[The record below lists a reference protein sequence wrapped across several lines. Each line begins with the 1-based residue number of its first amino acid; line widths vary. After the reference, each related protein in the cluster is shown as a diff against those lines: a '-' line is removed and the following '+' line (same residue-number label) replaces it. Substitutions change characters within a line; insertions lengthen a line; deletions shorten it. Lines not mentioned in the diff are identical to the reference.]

1 MNAVVLAAI
10 GLVALFAGYRFYS
23 RFMAEKIYQLDPN
36 FETPSPAMRD
46 DIDYVPTNRIVLWG
60 HHFTAV
66 AGAAPIIGPSIA
78 VVWGWLPAFL
88 WVVIGTMFFAGVHD
102 FGAIWASVRN
112 KGLSVGSLTGE
123 VVSHRARNLFMIVVF
138 FLLLMVNAVFAVAIA
153 VAFIDT
159 PASVIPAWTAVFVAV
174 GIGILLY
181 RVGVGITWPTV
192 VGTIILYAVIYLG
205 ELLPVTLTEA
215 AGVAPAAQW
224 ILILFAYAAVAS
236 MLPVWLLLQPRDYI
250 NGIQLFVGLGILYGA
265 VFIAAPAVVAPAINP
280 NVPPATPPIMPLLFV
295 TIACGAISGFHG
307 LVSSG
312 TTSKQLNKET
322 DARFVG
328 YLGSLG
334 EGALAIVAIIA
345 VTAGFS
351 MVEWEAAYSN
361 AESFGAVGGISAF
374 VEGGSR
380 IAAAGLG
387 LPISFAQTLLA
398 VMAVLF
404 AGTTMDAG
412 VRLQRYIVQ
421 EWGAIYNIP
430 PLQNGYVATGI
441 AVGACLVLAFG
452 AGGRGRNRRHD
463 HLAAVR
469 HDEPVARGADA
480 ARHQRHARQAGTAGA
495 LHADPDGLCHDDGAA
510 RRALPTQQP
519 LHRGELRARRDR
531 RGDRHHGDLRHA
543 RSGLCPDARAA
554 RGGGHGGVVAEA
566 APRQPRLRI
575 SHAMSAPRRETFRT
589 LLREFYMAPYRG
601 AVARARRDEDDL
613 FMLFVFAE
621 LMGVPNP
628 ATYYTLELQP
638 ILLERFHDWHTR
650 MGLEHSPL
658 DHFRCC

>member
-1 MNAVVLAAI
+1 MNAVVLAI
-10 GLVALFAGYRFYS
+10 VGLVAVFSGYRFYS
-23 RFMAEKIYQLDPN
+23 RFMAEKIYRLDPD
-36 FETPSPAMRD
+36 FRTPAHAQRD
-46 DIDYVPTNRIVLWG
+46 DIDYVPTNRVVLWG

-112 KGLSVGSLTGE
+112 KALSVGSLTGE

-138 FLLLMVNAVFAVAIA
+138 FLLLMVNAVFAVAISTE
-153 VAFIDT
+153 FINT

-192 VGTIILYAVIYLG
+192 AGTVILYAVIYLG
-205 ELLPVTLTEA
+205 ELFPVALPET
-215 AGVAPAAQW
+215 AGIAPAAQW

-265 VFIAAPAVVAPAINP
+265 VFIAAPTVVAPPINP

-334 EGALAIVAIIA
+334 EGTLAIVAIIA

-351 MVEWEAAYSN
+351 MTEWESAYSN

-380 IAAAGLG
+380 IAAEGLG
-387 LPISFAQTLLA
+387 LPIGFAQTLLA

-421 EWGAIYNIP
+421 EWGTIYSIP
-430 PLQNGYVATGI
+430 PLQNGYIATAV

-452 AGGRGRNRRHD
+452 AGGADGTGGMIIWPLFGTTNQLLAGLTLLVISVMLVKLRRPARYTLIPMIFVTTMAL
-463 HLAAVR
+463 LAALYQLSTLYSDGNYVL
-469 HDEPVARGADA
+469 VAIDVVIIVTAIFVMLEA
-480 ARHQRHARQAGTAGA
+480 ASALMRERRAAAAGA
-495 LHADPDGLCHDDGAA
+495 H
-510 RRALPTQQP
+510 
-519 LHRGELRARRDR
+519 
-531 RGDRHHGDLRHA
+531 
-543 RSGLCPDARAA
+543 
-554 RGGGHGGVVAEA
+554 
-566 APRQPRLRI
+566 
-575 SHAMSAPRRETFRT
+575 
-589 LLREFYMAPYRG
+589 
-601 AVARARRDEDDL
+601 
-613 FMLFVFAE
+613 
-621 LMGVPNP
+621 
-628 ATYYTLELQP
+628 
-638 ILLERFHDWHTR
+638 
-650 MGLEHSPL
+650 
-658 DHFRCC
+658 